1 MGIFNKPAQQADI
14 QTDTTIIAGST
25 SVEGTI
31 QSRCPLQIDGSH
43 VGTIEARS
51 TVTIGD
57 KGKVE
62 GELSA
67 NTLSVTGVFQ
77 GTADCE
83 NVEIHAGGTLRGK
96 VISNN
101 LTIDQ
106 NCTFEGESVK
116 KSAQAQKKPQK
127 KPVTPG
133 KTDLPASLNAS

>member
-1 MGIFNKPAQQADI
+1 M
-14 QTDTTIIAGST
+14 
-25 SVEGTI
+25 
-31 QSRCPLQIDGSH
+31 QIDGAH
-43 VGTIEARS
+43 VGRIEAKSR
-51 TVTIGD
+51 VTIGHE
-57 KGKVE
+57 GKVE

-116 KSAQAQKKPQK
+116 KSAHNKAPRKPAEK
-127 KPVTPG
+127 ATG
-133 KTDLPASLNAS
+133 KTTPALPESLSAS